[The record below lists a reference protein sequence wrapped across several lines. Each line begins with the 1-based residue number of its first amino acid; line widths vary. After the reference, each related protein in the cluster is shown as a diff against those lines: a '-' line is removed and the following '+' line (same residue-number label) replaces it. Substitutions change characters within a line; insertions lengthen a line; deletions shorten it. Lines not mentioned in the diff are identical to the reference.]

1 MTNAADAADM
11 TDEPSLGRRLA
22 ALTID
27 WFIALGTAAA
37 ITRTPVFSEDR
48 VNEWVPL
55 VVFFVEVALL
65 VGLLGFSIGKRIVGL
80 RVINT
85 NGEPIGMLRACIRT
99 ALLCLVVPA
108 VIMTEDKRGLHDLAA
123 GSKVVRG

>member
-1 MTNAADAADM
+1 MTDAPNAPEL

-37 ITRTPVFSEDR
+37 ITRTPVFTEDR

-85 NGEPIGMLRACIRT
+85 NGDPIGLVRAGIRT

-108 VIMTEDKRGLHDLAA
+108 IIMTEDKRGLHDLAA
-123 GSKVVRG
+123 GSKVVYG